1 MGAGDVKLSLLV
13 GLMLGVPLV
22 VVAVL
27 LAFITGGVASVL
39 LLASRRKGLKS
50 PIPFATFL
58 TGGTL
63 VAMVWGNALWEW
75 YVRLLFA

>member
-13 GLMLGVPLV
+13 GLMLGVPLIAV
-22 VVAVL
+22 GVL
-27 LAFITGGVASVL
+27 LAFVTGGIVAVL

-50 PIPFATFL
+50 PVPFATFL

-63 VAMVWGNALWEW
+63 VAMLWGNALWEW
-75 YVRLLFA
+75 YLGLFA